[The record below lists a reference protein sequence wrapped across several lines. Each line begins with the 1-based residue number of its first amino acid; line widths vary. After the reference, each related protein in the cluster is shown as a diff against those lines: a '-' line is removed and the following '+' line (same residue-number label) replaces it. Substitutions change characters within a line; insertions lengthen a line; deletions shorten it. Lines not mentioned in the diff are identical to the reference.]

1 MKIKELFKGS
11 GSNQQ
16 ESVKSKGDNQQ
27 YSKAYRIEDIKKL
40 EENVNIK
47 EKNFS
52 INDLGAYTFKTTLF
66 KDELRTPH
74 FEIQKSLDHYDDMPN
89 INAGI
94 NQIVLFITGNE
105 VRITSTDGY
114 TTKWFDKWTEQRA
127 HITDSIKLIVQHNE
141 VCGNSW
147 IEPVW
152 SEIDG
157 KKYMNDFR
165 VMPDPSRVYYN
176 LTQDADLENEF
187 WIYQVP
193 YIFRQYGDMDI
204 KVFRISYVKNGIAWQ
219 ETVYGVGLKEDD
231 LIHIKTGTSRYGYY
245 GRSYLAATIND
256 GEIITQMLKN
266 YAIASRFMAFGKKIV
281 SLGDENDIVSTDELK
296 KFTAILNSP
305 EDEEHIAINK
315 KVNIQDITPS
325 NFNEMS
331 NGLDYVRKDISA
343 GLLPNFMT
351 PWSDT
356 MGSYSATNNAKIPFE
371 LSLENKR
378 NSYIKMLNKKILEPI
393 MKQNPKLKDATFE
406 FGEVTLDDSKDTQ
419 TTLLE
424 LYNND
429 VITLNQ
435 LLKGIG
441 RDTVENGDIY
451 KTTRNY
457 IYQKKYSMDQSD
469 VEGFQEPFMQRKVQK
484 DIERDNGYNDFNRFE
499 EPKERISTQFKEKK
513 FDDYGSRITTDDIS
527 NKLKKIGFNI
537 KDKDNSYLFAGKG
550 DRYEDGAITYVYN
563 NGWYQFQVEKK
574 GYNAKIFKTQ
584 NVNMID
590 NKINEIM
597 IYLKESF
604 QESINLKEQVV
615 NALKFIETDKD
626 FIKEIKKK
634 YDKEIE
640 VIKTTV
646 VKDSNI
652 IRLCKDVKSDAYIIY
667 NNNNIINDKDY
678 IDKELAIK
686 KYNLEIENA
695 RLEYENFIRG
705 DSEIDK
711 ASQELF
717 KYAKE
722 IQWEATKELLEE
734 LKKSSMKEGYG
745 KKILK
750 EKNVINP
757 SFLGKVDGLF
767 DVFNNKLKS
776 KVDEMVNKLS
786 LSNVEIIDDMGTDSL
801 DNDAEVKSTKDML
814 SDLIFDQFKTFN
826 QNQSQNIKRILS
838 NGIIS
843 GSSTSEIEQELKDT
857 VVDWKKYKPSENDYK
872 ISRIANTE
880 MHRSGLQLKL
890 LEWKKMGINHVI
902 YRSHVDDK
910 VRDSHRK
917 LNNKIFTIDEAL
929 QLEEWKEINCRCS
942 FSPISV

>member
-1 MKIKELFKGS
+1 MKIKELFKGT

-16 ESVKSKGDNQQ
+16 ESVKVKGDNQQ
-27 YSKAYRIEDIKKL
+27 YSKAYRMEDIKKL
-40 EENVNIK
+40 EEKVNIK

-52 INDLGAYTFKTTLF
+52 LNDLGAYTFKTTLF

-105 VRITSTDGY
+105 VKITSTDEY
-114 TTKWFDKWTEQRA
+114 TNKWFEKWMEQRA

-152 SEIDG
+152 SEVNG
-157 KKYMNDFR
+157 KKYMNDFK

-231 LIHIKTGTSRYGYY
+231 LIHIKTGISRYGYY

-305 EDEEHIAINK
+305 EDEEHIAVNK

-378 NSYIKMLNKKILEPI
+378 NSYIKMLNKQILEPI
-393 MKQNPKLKDATFE
+393 MRQNPKLKDATFE

-435 LLKGIG
+435 LLKGLN
-441 RDTVENGDIY
+441 RETLENGDIY

-457 IYQKKYSMDQSD
+457 IYQKKYGMEQSD
-469 VEGFQEPFMQRKVQK
+469 VESLEEPFMQRQIKRDLEK
-484 DIERDNGYNDFNRFE
+484 DSGFGGSNVFE
-499 EPKERISTQFKEKK
+499 EPKEKIENK
-513 FDDYGSRITTDDIS
+513 FQESVKS
-527 NKLKKIGFNI
+527 
-537 KDKDNSYLFAGKG
+537 
-550 DRYEDGAITYVYN
+550 
-563 NGWYQFQVEKK
+563 
-574 GYNAKIFKTQ
+574 
-584 NVNMID
+584 VN
-590 NKINEIM
+590 
-597 IYLKESF
+597 LKES
-604 QESINLKEQVV
+604 VV

-634 YDKEIE
+634 DKIDLE

-652 IRLCKDVKSDAYIIY
+652 IRLCKDINSDAYIIY
-667 NNNNIINDKDY
+667 NNNNIICNTDY

-686 KYNLEIENA
+686 KYNLEIENTK
-695 RLEYENFIRG
+695 LDYENFIRG

-734 LKKSSMKEGYG
+734 LKSSSLKEGYG

-776 KVDEMVNKLS
+776 KVDEMVDKLS
-786 LSNVEIIDDMGTDSL
+786 LSNVEIIDDMGTDGL
-801 DNDAEVKSTKDML
+801 DNDIEVKSTKDML

-843 GSSTSEIEQELKDT
+843 GSSTTEIEQELKDT
-857 VVDWKKYKPSENDYK
+857 VVDWKKYKQGKSDYN

-880 MHRSGLQLKL
+880 MHRAGLQLKL
-890 LEWKKMGINHVI
+890 LEWKKMGITRVI
-902 YRSHVDDK
+902 YRSHIDDK

-929 QLEEWKEINCRCS
+929 KLEEWKEINCRCS
-942 FSPISV
+942 FSPIQI

>member
-1 MKIKELFKGS
+1 MKIKELFKGT

-16 ESVKSKGDNQQ
+16 ESVKVKGDNQQ
-27 YSKAYRIEDIKKL
+27 YSKAYRMEDIKKL
-40 EENVNIK
+40 EEKVNIK

-52 INDLGAYTFKTTLF
+52 LNDLGAYTFKTTLF

-105 VRITSTDGY
+105 VKITSTDEY
-114 TTKWFDKWTEQRA
+114 TNKWFDKWMEQRA

-152 SEIDG
+152 SEVNG
-157 KKYMNDFR
+157 KKYMNDFK

-231 LIHIKTGTSRYGYY
+231 LIHIKTGISRYGYY

-305 EDEEHIAINK
+305 EDEEHIAVNK

-378 NSYIKMLNKKILEPI
+378 NSYIKMLNKQILEPI
-393 MKQNPKLKDATFE
+393 MRQNPKLKDATFE

-435 LLKGIG
+435 LLKGLN
-441 RDTVENGDIY
+441 RETLENGDIY

-457 IYQKKYSMDQSD
+457 IYQKKYGMEQSD
-469 VEGFQEPFMQRKVQK
+469 VESLEEPFMQRQIKRDLEK
-484 DIERDNGYNDFNRFE
+484 DSGFGGSNVFE
-499 EPKERISTQFKEKK
+499 EPKEKIENK
-513 FDDYGSRITTDDIS
+513 FQESVKS
-527 NKLKKIGFNI
+527 
-537 KDKDNSYLFAGKG
+537 
-550 DRYEDGAITYVYN
+550 
-563 NGWYQFQVEKK
+563 
-574 GYNAKIFKTQ
+574 
-584 NVNMID
+584 VN
-590 NKINEIM
+590 
-597 IYLKESF
+597 LKES
-604 QESINLKEQVV
+604 VV

-634 YDKEIE
+634 DKIDLE

-652 IRLCKDVKSDAYIIY
+652 IRLCKDINSDAYIIY
-667 NNNNIINDKDY
+667 NNNNIICNTDY

-686 KYNLEIENA
+686 KYNLEIENTK
-695 RLEYENFIRG
+695 LDYENFIRG

-734 LKKSSMKEGYG
+734 LKSSSLKEGYG

-776 KVDEMVNKLS
+776 KVDEMVDKLS
-786 LSNVEIIDDMGTDSL
+786 LSNVEIIDDMGTDGL
-801 DNDAEVKSTKDML
+801 DNDIEVKSTKDML

-843 GSSTSEIEQELKDT
+843 GSSTTEIEQELKDT
-857 VVDWKKYKPSENDYK
+857 VVDWKKYKQGKSDYN

-880 MHRSGLQLKL
+880 MHRAGLQLKL
-890 LEWKKMGINHVI
+890 LEWKKMGITRVI
-902 YRSHVDDK
+902 YRSHIDDK

-929 QLEEWKEINCRCS
+929 KLEEWKEINCRCS
-942 FSPISV
+942 FSPIQI

>member
-1 MKIKELFKGS
+1 MKIKELF
-11 GSNQQ
+11 SNSSSDLS
-16 ESVKSKGDNQQ
+16 ESIKQKGDINP

-66 KDELRTPH
+66 KDFLRTPH

-105 VRITSTDGY
+105 VRITSTDEY
-114 TTKWFDKWTEQRA
+114 TTKWFEKWMEQRA

-152 SEIDG
+152 GEVNG
-157 KKYMNDFR
+157 KKYMNDFK

-378 NSYIKMLNKKILEPI
+378 NS
-393 MKQNPKLKDATFE
+393 
-406 FGEVTLDDSKDTQ
+406 
-419 TTLLE
+419 
-424 LYNND
+424 
-429 VITLNQ
+429 
-435 LLKGIG
+435 
-441 RDTVENGDIY
+441 
-451 KTTRNY
+451 
-457 IYQKKYSMDQSD
+457 
-469 VEGFQEPFMQRKVQK
+469 QRG
-484 DIERDNGYNDFNRFE
+484 N
-499 EPKERISTQFKEKK
+499 
-513 FDDYGSRITTDDIS
+513 
-527 NKLKKIGFNI
+527 
-537 KDKDNSYLFAGKG
+537 
-550 DRYEDGAITYVYN
+550 
-563 NGWYQFQVEKK
+563 
-574 GYNAKIFKTQ
+574 
-584 NVNMID
+584 
-590 NKINEIM
+590 
-597 IYLKESF
+597 
-604 QESINLKEQVV
+604 
-615 NALKFIETDKD
+615 
-626 FIKEIKKK
+626 
-634 YDKEIE
+634 
-640 VIKTTV
+640 
-646 VKDSNI
+646 
-652 IRLCKDVKSDAYIIY
+652 
-667 NNNNIINDKDY
+667 
-678 IDKELAIK
+678 
-686 KYNLEIENA
+686 
-695 RLEYENFIRG
+695 
-705 DSEIDK
+705 
-711 ASQELF
+711 
-717 KYAKE
+717 
-722 IQWEATKELLEE
+722 
-734 LKKSSMKEGYG
+734 
-745 KKILK
+745 
-750 EKNVINP
+750 
-757 SFLGKVDGLF
+757 
-767 DVFNNKLKS
+767 
-776 KVDEMVNKLS
+776 
-786 LSNVEIIDDMGTDSL
+786 
-801 DNDAEVKSTKDML
+801 
-814 SDLIFDQFKTFN
+814 
-826 QNQSQNIKRILS
+826 
-838 NGIIS
+838 
-843 GSSTSEIEQELKDT
+843 
-857 VVDWKKYKPSENDYK
+857 
-872 ISRIANTE
+872 
-880 MHRSGLQLKL
+880 
-890 LEWKKMGINHVI
+890 
-902 YRSHVDDK
+902 
-910 VRDSHRK
+910 
-917 LNNKIFTIDEAL
+917 
-929 QLEEWKEINCRCS
+929 
-942 FSPISV
+942 